1 MQAPSSKSVEPRLP
15 WKTHRSP
22 PAPRG
27 GCGSSRPTGA
37 FKPSSFEKACVWLLV
52 ALLASCSA
60 ERERADLVFINGA
73 EPESVDPAVVTD
85 QASMRISA
93 SLFEGLCRVNV
104 EGKSEPAVAERW
116 DISADKKEYT
126 FHLRSGLTWS
136 NGEAVTATDFVRS
149 WQRVLE
155 PKTGA
160 DYASQLYV
168 IKNARA
174 YNEGAITDFTQ
185 VGVRTVDDRT
195 LRVTLENPT
204 PYFLDLC
211 AFITFAPVNLPTL
224 EQHGSAWIKPEHL
237 VGNGAYTLEEWL
249 LDDRIVLKKN
259 PRYWDAANVRMRSV
273 EIMPVSDPNTALNYF
288 LTGQVDL
295 MMDKGTVPVSL
306 VSRLKKEPWFHTGP
320 FLGTWFIRFN
330 VTKPPFDNPLVRQ
343 AFSLAID
350 KRRITEKI
358 TNLGE
363 RTAGAIV
370 PPGAGQDYQPP
381 LGLDYDPAKAR
392 ELLARAGFPEGK
404 GFPLV
409 EYLYIP
415 LLVERNIAVELQAM
429 WQQNLGVTVN
439 LAKQEQ
445 KNWLASMR
453 TLGYQMTRSSWVG
466 DYNDPNTF
474 LEMFTSASGNNRT
487 GWKSAAYDELIAAAA
502 REPNVARRNAIFQ
515 DAERQL
521 ISAESVILPVYYY
534 VGVQFY
540 HAERL
545 GGVQPNLIDD
555 HPFRCMYWK

>member
-1 MQAPSSKSVEPRLP
+1 M
-15 WKTHRSP
+15 W
-22 PAPRG
+22 
-27 GCGSSRPTGA
+27 GA
-37 FKPSSFEKACVWLLV
+37 VS
-52 ALLASCSA
+52 LLASCSA

-126 FHLRSGLTWS
+126 FHLRSGVTWS
-136 NGEAVTATDFVRS
+136 TGDAVTAADFVRS

-174 YNEGAITDFTQ
+174 YNEGAIADFPQ
-185 VGVRTVDDRT
+185 VGVRAVDDRT
-195 LRVTLENPT
+195 LHVTLENPT
-204 PYFLDLC
+204 PYFPDLC
-211 AFITFAPVNLPTL
+211 AFITFAPVHLPTV
-224 EQHGSAWIKPEHL
+224 ERHGGAWIKPEHL
-237 VGNGAYTLEEWL
+237 IGNGAYTLEEWL
-249 LDDRIVLKKN
+249 LDDRVVLKKN

-273 EIMPVSDPNTALNYF
+273 EVMPVSDPNTALNYF
-288 LTGQVDL
+288 LTGQADL

-306 VSRLKKEPWFHTGP
+306 IGRLKKEPWFHTGP

-343 AFSLAID
+343 AFSMAID
-350 KRRITEKI
+350 KRRITGKI

-370 PPGAGQDYQPP
+370 PPGAGQEYQPP
-381 LGLDYDPAKAR
+381 PGLDYDPARAR
-392 ELLARAGFPEGK
+392 ELLARAGFPGGR

-474 LEMFTSASGNNRT
+474 LEMFTSGSGNNRT
-487 GWKSAAYDELIAAAA
+487 GWKSTAYDERIASAA
-502 REPNVARRNAIFQ
+502 REPDVARRNAIFQ